1 MIAEALYKSTF
12 LESWGSGAKRIMD
25 ACKEQ
30 GIDEPSWRC
39 EGGFVLVTFKRP
51 SYELNDVAQNDG
63 DVAQNDGDVAQN
75 DGDVAQNDG
84 DVAQNMDKAII
95 RIIKSNLSI
104 TREEIANLLSVN
116 KKTIERHLKDIGIK
130 WEGHP
135 KTGHWNI
142 PSHLS
147 DI

>member
-51 SYELNDVAQNDG
+51 SYELNDVAQNED
-63 DVAQNDGDVAQN
+63 
-75 DGDVAQNDG
+75 

-135 KTGHWNI
+135 KTGHWNV

>member
-1 MIAEALYKSTF
+1 
-12 LESWGSGAKRIMD
+12 
-25 ACKEQ
+25 
-30 GIDEPSWRC
+30 
-39 EGGFVLVTFKRP
+39 
-51 SYELNDVAQNDG
+51 
-63 DVAQNDGDVAQN
+63 
-75 DGDVAQNDG
+75 
-84 DVAQNMDKAII
+84 MDKAII

-135 KTGHWNI
+135 KTGHWNV